1 MWKLD
6 PIEPLELFMPPFFEL
21 SIRIV
26 WSVILGYWLWA
37 ARTVKGAQ
45 RKEPVL
51 KRLFAYWLPLIVAA
65 LLLGPDPWFGHSLI
79 RASFMPTSMLVA
91 VGAVTLAILG
101 ACLAIYSRVLLGR
114 NWSATVQLKESHE
127 LITGGPY
134 RWIRHPIYTGF
145 LLLFLGHALLIG
157 EWRGLLAVA
166 IVFASFWRKLRRE
179 ESWLVEHFGESYRAY
194 QSCTKALLPGLF

>member
-1 MWKLD
+1 MA
-6 PIEPLELFMPPFFEL
+6 PFFEL
-21 SIRIV
+21 AIRV
-26 WSVILGYWLWA
+26 LWCVVLGYWLWA

-45 RKEPVL
+45 RKEPAF
-51 KRLFAYWLPLIVAA
+51 KRLYAYWLPLIVAA
-65 LLLGPDPWFGHSLI
+65 LLLGPGPWFGHSLLG
-79 RASFMPTSMLVA
+79 ASLMSTTIFSA
-91 VGAVTLAILG
+91 IGAVALAIFG
-101 ACLAIYSRVLLGR
+101 AILAIYSRVLLGR

-145 LLLFLGHALLIG
+145 LMIFLGHALLIG

-166 IVFASFWRKLRRE
+166 IVFASFWRKLRLE
-179 ESWLVEHFGESYRAY
+179 ESWLIEHFGERYRAY